1 MWEKWEKPAIPSTRM
16 HLQLTN
22 GSLES
27 PMGILEIALVKSCG
41 IEYEHTFAIVDFSR
55 ETNYEVILGRP
66 FMHQLQMIQDW
77 GYNYLYLRHDSII
90 TRVNLK
96 NHSYQDV
103 TRSPV
108 DEFDSAS
115 SEATR
120 ITVSDGKEELWMC
133 GASRKDFDPG

>member
-1 MWEKWEKPAIPSTRM
+1 
-16 HLQLTN
+16 
-22 GSLES
+22 
-27 PMGILEIALVKSCG
+27 
-41 IEYEHTFAIVDFSR
+41 
-55 ETNYEVILGRP
+55 
-66 FMHQLQMIQDW
+66 MIQDW
-77 GYNYLYLRHDSII
+77 GYNYLYLRHDSVI

-96 NHSYQDV
+96 NHSYRDV